1 MPKAPALKIAIFI
14 PAYNAAYTLPVV
26 LDRIP
31 PEIKE
36 KVQKIFVVDNA
47 SPDNTYLIGIGY
59 REAKGLDK
67 LEVFRNDHNRGYGGS
82 QKLAY
87 RYAIDNGFDI
97 VVMLHGDAQY
107 APEKIPYL
115 LEPLE
120 RGQADMVFGSRIA
133 GLPLKGGMPL
143 YKFLGNKLLT
153 AIQNRILGLNLTEF
167 HSGFRVFRCAALAQV
182 PFELCSND
190 YHFDTDII
198 IQFKIKGLRIVEMPI
213 PTYYGKE
220 KCGVNVVS
228 YGLNVLK
235 SMATYWLWSK
245 GLLKIPMFDDCR
257 TRA

>member
-1 MPKAPALKIAIFI
+1 MPEPKIAIFI

-31 PEIKE
+31 PEIKA
-36 KVQKIFVVDNA
+36 KVKQIFVVDNA

-67 LEVFRNDHNRGYGGS
+67 LEVFRNETNRGYGGS

-87 RYAIDNGFDI
+87 RYAVDHGFDI

-120 RGQADMVFGSRIA
+120 RGEADMVFGSRIA

-143 YKFLGNKLLT
+143 HKFLGNKFLT
-153 AIQNRILGLNLTEF
+153 AIQNQILGMRLTEF
-167 HSGFRVFRCAALAQV
+167 HSGFRVFSCAALAQV

-198 IQFKIKGLRIVEMPI
+198 IQFKIKNLRIREMPI

-220 KCGVNVVS
+220 KSGVNVIS
-228 YGLNVLK
+228 YGMNVLK
-235 SMATYWLWSK
+235 SMLTYWLWSR
-245 GLLKIPMFDDCR
+245 GLLRVEKFDRCR
-257 TRA
+257 QAAFGT

>member
-1 MPKAPALKIAIFI
+1 MPESKIAIFI

-36 KVQKIFVVDNA
+36 KVQQIFVIDNA

-59 REAKGLDK
+59 RQAKGLDK
-67 LEVFRNDHNRGYGGS
+67 LEVFRNESNRGYGGS
-82 QKLAY
+82 QKIAY

-97 VVMLHGDAQY
+97 IVMLHGDAQY
-107 APEKIPYL
+107 APEKIPAL

-120 RGQADMVFGSRIA
+120 RGEADMVFGSRIA
-133 GLPLKGGMPL
+133 GLPLKGGMPI
-143 YKFLGNKLLT
+143 YKFLGNKFLT
-153 AIQNRILGLNLTEF
+153 WIQNRVLGMDLSEF
-167 HSGFRVFRCAALAQV
+167 HSGFRLFSCAALAKL
-182 PFELCSND
+182 PFALCADD

-198 IQFKIKGLRIVEMPI
+198 LQFKIKGLRIKEMPI

-220 KCGVNVVS
+220 KCGVNVIA

-235 SMATYWLWSK
+235 STLHYWLWSK
-245 GLLKIPMFDDCR
+245 GLIKAEKFTACLR
-257 TRA
+257 S

>member
-1 MPKAPALKIAIFI
+1 MSETPALKIAIFI
-14 PAYNAAYTLPVV
+14 PAYNAAYTLPLV

-31 PEIKE
+31 AEIKE
-36 KVQKIFVVDNA
+36 KVKKIFIIDNA
-47 SPDNTYLIGIGY
+47 SPDNTHLIGIGY

-67 LEVFRNDHNRGYGGS
+67 LEVFRNEINRGYGGS

-120 RGQADMVFGSRIA
+120 HGDADMVFGSRIA

-143 YKFLGNKLLT
+143 HKFLGNKFLT
-153 AIQNRILGLNLTEF
+153 GIQNRVLRMKLTEF

-182 PFELCSND
+182 PFERCSND

-198 IQFKIKGLRIVEMPI
+198 IQFKIKGLHIVEMPI

-245 GLLKIPMFDDCR
+245 GWLKIPMFDDCR
-257 TRA
+257 DRP

>member
-1 MPKAPALKIAIFI
+1 
-14 PAYNAAYTLPVV
+14 
-26 LDRIP
+26 
-31 PEIKE
+31 
-36 KVQKIFVVDNA
+36 
-47 SPDNTYLIGIGY
+47 
-59 REAKGLDK
+59 
-67 LEVFRNDHNRGYGGS
+67 
-82 QKLAY
+82 
-87 RYAIDNGFDI
+87 
-97 VVMLHGDAQY
+97 MLHGDAQY

-120 RGQADMVFGSRIA
+120 RGDADMVFGSRIA

-143 YKFLGNKLLT
+143 HKFLGNKFLT
-153 AIQNRILGLNLTEF
+153 AIQNRILRMQLTEF

-220 KCGVNVVS
+220 KCGVNVLS

-235 SMATYWLWSK
+235 SMAIYWLWSK
-245 GLLKIPMFDDCR
+245 GWLKIPMFDDCL
-257 TRA
+257 AKP

>member
-1 MPKAPALKIAIFI
+1 MSAALPLKIAIFI

-31 PEIKE
+31 PDIKE
-36 KVQKIFVVDNA
+36 KVRKIFVIDNA

-59 REAKGLDK
+59 REARGLDK
-67 LEVFRNDHNRGYGGS
+67 LEVFRNETNRGYGGS

-120 RGQADMVFGSRIA
+120 LGEADMVFGSRIA
-133 GLPLKGGMPL
+133 GLPLTGGMPL
-143 YKFLGNKLLT
+143 YKFLGNKFLT
-153 AIQNRILGLNLTEF
+153 AIQNRILGMKLTEF
-167 HSGFRVFRCAALAQV
+167 HSGFRVFRCAALAKV

-235 SMATYWLWSK
+235 SMTTYWLWSQ
-245 GLLKIPMFDDCR
+245 GLLNIPMFDDCLVKP
-257 TRA
+257 